1 MVALKRREGGGVRLR
16 WYRDKTDSV
25 MNTASYA
32 AAAADAARRG
42 AGKAAKKDKQT
53 FEEGRKEEG
62 GISDTCRITGEP
74 S

>member
-1 MVALKRREGGGVRLR
+1 MRVR

-53 FEEGRKEEG
+53 FEEGRKEGSVIHVASQEN
-62 GISDTCRITGEP
+62 RP
-74 S
+74 SQLTSSVPP